1 MNIVKDEEMQYPT
14 NYSPDHCRKGIV
26 LNGLPLGGNTE
37 GGRLQKQLMYT
48 PVVIPQKG
56 NGAECGCLAKK
67 LGATVVNATITQ
79 SESSRA
85 TQLALGCSGTVSGVT
100 AARVAELMASRLTKR
115 NFGSE
120 GVRIARQQQATLSCS
135 TGSSLPNP
143 IILQVCPPLPPPP
156 GPPAPT
162 CILAKNQKY

>member
-1 MNIVKDEEMQYPT
+1 MQYPA
-14 NYSPDHCRKGIV
+14 NYSPDHFRKGIV

-48 PVVIPQKG
+48 PVVIAQQG
-56 NGAECGCLAKK
+56 NGAECACLAKK
-67 LGATVVNATITQ
+67 LSAPPVGVTITQ
-79 SESSRA
+79 SESSRT
-85 TQLALGCSGTVSGVT
+85 TQLTLGCSGTASSVT
-100 AARVAELMASRLTKR
+100 AERVAQLLAAPKR

>member
-1 MNIVKDEEMQYPT
+1 MQYPT
-14 NYSPDHCRKGIV
+14 NYSPDHFRKGIV

-37 GGRLQKQLMYT
+37 GGRLQKQLMHT

-56 NGAECGCLAKK
+56 NGAECLCLEKK
-67 LGATVVNATITQ
+67 LGAPVVNPTITQ
-79 SESSRA
+79 SESSRI
-85 TQLALGCSGTVSGVT
+85 TQLTLGCSGTTSSVT
-100 AARVAELMASRLTKR
+100 AARVAALLAAPKR

-156 GPPAPT
+156 GPPAPR